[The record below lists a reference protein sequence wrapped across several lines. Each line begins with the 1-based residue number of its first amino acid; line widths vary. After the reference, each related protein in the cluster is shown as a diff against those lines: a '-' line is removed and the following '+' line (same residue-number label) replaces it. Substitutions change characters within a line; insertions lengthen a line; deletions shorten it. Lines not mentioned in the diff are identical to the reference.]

1 VWMVVNR
8 AKVRSCHCAEGSY
21 RSCGKSCPLFF
32 GELKLVMKTTRQRM
46 EHITI
51 GVISIQGKVSG
62 NERRMLAHW
71 IVENRIAILGGF
83 WGTNTARFVRELAVE
98 AGAVGNRPCSQQLLK
113 LNNRSRELETA
124 THPSYFLLFGCY
136 RQMSWPNAIGPG
148 EFLMGRDVEAE
159 LIPIKNAPSW
169 KLNRVGSAHVPSLG
183 NIRMKVPDFARW
195 CTGSF
200 QTCIWLGTSTPS
212 YKSQLRSLNRPMK
225 GKGKGKGKKR

>member
-1 VWMVVNR
+1 
-8 AKVRSCHCAEGSY
+8 
-21 RSCGKSCPLFF
+21 
-32 GELKLVMKTTRQRM
+32 M

-83 WGTNTARFVRELAVE
+83 WGTNTAGFVKELAVE
-98 AGAVGNRPCSQQLLK
+98 AGAVNNGPCSQQLL
-113 LNNRSRELETA
+113 NRSRELEA
-124 THPSYFLLFGCY
+124 YTHPSYFLLFGCY

-225 GKGKGKGKKR
+225 GKKR